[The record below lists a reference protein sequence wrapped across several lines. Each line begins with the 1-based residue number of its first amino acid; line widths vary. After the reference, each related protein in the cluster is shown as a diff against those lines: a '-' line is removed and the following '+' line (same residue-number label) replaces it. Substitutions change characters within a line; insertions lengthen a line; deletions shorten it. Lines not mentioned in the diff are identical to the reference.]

1 MVVLI
6 HKIALLL
13 SMHTFLGVMRIF
25 SPLMASSSATAAG
38 LTVTAIAFTAILLVS
53 NVTIIYAQQELAS
66 RPSAIENGRAAKTT
80 VQSKIDSFGLQVPQ
94 GWGIHDVNNTGLM
107 LGLEVLQ
114 GYGVLAQL
122 CPMEE
127 EQQQGAAVPPASGN
141 TSTGSSSKSNN
152 SCRVAQDEVI
162 HIVRYPNLGATLGI
176 DSDDIITNEET
187 TADLILAYQMQKL
200 QEAGYRDIS
209 ILNSTDT
216 IINVVGT
223 ALNSSAIGTVPA
235 RQVEVTYSTNFAP
248 TDIRRGYML
257 STATD
262 ATPRNLGVITG
273 YAIFYEGGSEAA
285 QIRPEYGGLLP
296 SQAVEQ
302 VFDSFELIVAP
313 EVEQAILAAQ
323 AAQAAQAAKEAQSAE
338 EELADSLTA
347 EIDSNDTEGV
357 APTTFEFEADI
368 AGGTEPYTIR
378 WDLDDDGIVESNEET
393 VVATFSEAG
402 TYNVNLDV
410 TDSED
415 QTASDSVEI
424 TVEEAPVENSSTV
437 EQPATEETQET
448 ACDPSY
454 PDMCIPPPPQ
464 NLTCDDIGAR
474 NFEVLPPDPHGFD
487 GDNDG
492 IGCESGSN
500 QPDEED
506 EPDNSGSDSIDLGS
520 LINRTIGG
528 IL

>member
-1 MVVLI
+1 MYLP
-6 HKIALLL
+6 
-13 SMHTFLGVMRIF
+13 LGG
-25 SPLMASSSATAAG
+25 SSAGTSGLAA
-38 LTVTAIAFTAILLVS
+38 TAIAISFILFAS
-53 NVTIIYAQQELAS
+53 TVTITNAQQQEQLTS
-66 RPSAIENGRAAKTT
+66 EPSAMELRTIAEN
-80 VQSKIDSFGLQVPQ
+80 SKDSFRVQVPQ
-94 GWGIHDVNNTGLM
+94 GWTIHDVNNTGSALIE
-107 LGLEVLQ
+107 EVLD
-114 GYGVLAQL
+114 GVGILAQL
-122 CPMEE
+122 CPEE
-127 EQQQGAAVPPASGN
+127 EQQLAAFPNAGGN
-141 TSTGSSSKSNN
+141 TSISGNNSNN
-152 SCRVAQDEVI
+152 NTSCRGAQEEVI
-162 HIVRYPNLGATLGI
+162 HVVRYPNMGSRLGFA
-176 DSDDIITNEET
+176 SDDVIDDDGVTP
-187 TADLILAYQMQKL
+187 DFILGYQMQKL
-200 QEAGYRDIS
+200 QEVGYRDIR
-209 ILNSTDT
+209 IVDSTDT
-216 IINVVGT
+216 TVNVDISTG
-223 ALNSSAIGTVPA
+223 LNNNTIAATVPA
-235 RQVEVTYSTNFAP
+235 KLVEMTYSTNLAP
-248 TDIRRGYML
+248 DQIRKGYFI
-257 STATD
+257 STATN
-262 ATPRNLGVITG
+262 ATPRNLGNITG
-273 YAIFYEGGSEAA
+273 YGIFYEGASSTAA
-285 QIRPEYGGLLP
+285 EGGEETMLPSAGGLILP
-296 SQAVEQ
+296 LPVMEI
-302 VFDSFELIVAP
+302 FGSFELIATA
-313 EVEQAILAAQ
+313 EVVQSTAQETQAVE
-323 AAQAAQAAKEAQSAE
+323 EAQSAE
-338 EELADSLTA
+338 EELADPLTA

-378 WDLDDDGIVESNEET
+378 WDLDDDGIVESDEET

-454 PDMCIPPPPQ
+454 PDMCILPPPQ